1 MEQLT
6 QMELLHVQDL
16 IGAEA
21 LALRKCQ
28 LYEKKCKS
36 NEMKSWFRDA
46 AKIHQAHIGEIMQQI
61 RRHNGREGE
70 EAPPVH

>member
-6 QMELLHVQDL
+6 QMELLHVKDL

-28 LYEKKCKS
+28 LYEQKCKS
-36 NEMKSWFRDA
+36 DALKGLFRDGA
-46 AKIHQAHIGEIMQQI
+46 SIHQAHIQEMMQQL
-61 RRHNGREGE
+61 RRHNGREGG